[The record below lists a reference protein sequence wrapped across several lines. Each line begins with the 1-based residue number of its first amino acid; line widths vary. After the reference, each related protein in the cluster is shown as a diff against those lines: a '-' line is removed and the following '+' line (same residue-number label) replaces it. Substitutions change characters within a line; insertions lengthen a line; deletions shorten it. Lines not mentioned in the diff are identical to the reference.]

1 MVMACFHILW
11 NDLNVSL
18 ADHLMPNVGLH
29 SIEGT
34 RGVDKNYEIIGFKF

>member
-1 MVMACFHILW
+1 MVVACFHLLW
-11 NDLNVSL
+11 NDLNVGL